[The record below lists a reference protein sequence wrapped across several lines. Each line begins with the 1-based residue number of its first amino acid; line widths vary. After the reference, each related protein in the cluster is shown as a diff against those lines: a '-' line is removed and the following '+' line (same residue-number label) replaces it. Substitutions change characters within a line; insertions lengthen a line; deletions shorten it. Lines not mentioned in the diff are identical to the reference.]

1 MIDLIT
7 KLPLVVGKDV
17 MTYFVATI
25 EKTSAESLIRLFR
38 NSVWKLHGL
47 LESMILNKRLQFAT
61 DFTKELNQI
70 LGIQT
75 KLLIL
80 FHLQT
85 NSQTEHIN

>member
-25 EKTSAESLIRLFR
+25 EKTLAESLIRLFR

-47 LESMILNKRLQFAT
+47 LKSMILDKGL
-61 DFTKELNQI
+61 
-70 LGIQT
+70 
-75 KLLIL
+75 
-80 FHLQT
+80 
-85 NSQTEHIN
+85 